1 MNRGF
6 EQKSSSMSEL
16 AVGTIALAAV
26 AMITYFGVQSA
37 PPTAS
42 PTAASRS
49 PETTASVVAAA
60 SVPAPVPAPVEPA
73 RPLAATDD
81 TGAASP
87 PARPGVPPPS
97 EPDKPMAAAPPPSL
111 DRGIEYSPAP
121 LTTTNPLG
129 GDGAGARAEAPSRP
143 RPYVTMRVLPIQ
155 PTETPS
161 QPTET
166 NAARTETERDL
177 ANRVD
182 VISIQ
187 TKLREVGYY
196 AGESDG
202 VWGPGARR
210 ALRDF
215 KLMNG
220 LQENEQWD
228 RETEERLWSGRGV
241 PAASTFIG
249 VWGRDAAEC
258 QNRAGEDE
266 RIRIDVRGA
275 ESAGTKCD
283 FRSINQ
289 EAGGRWQVRAFCSA
303 ARNTWTANVSLRLIG
318 SNLRWSSERGT
329 EIYVRCGRAPVLSS
343 R

>member
-1 MNRGF
+1 
-6 EQKSSSMSEL
+6 
-16 AVGTIALAAV
+16 
-26 AMITYFGVQSA
+26 
-37 PPTAS
+37 
-42 PTAASRS
+42 
-49 PETTASVVAAA
+49 
-60 SVPAPVPAPVEPA
+60 
-73 RPLAATDD
+73 
-81 TGAASP
+81 
-87 PARPGVPPPS
+87 
-97 EPDKPMAAAPPPSL
+97 MAAAPPSL

-143 RPYVTMRVLPIQ
+143 RPYVTLRVLPPNPPADPPIQ
-155 PTETPS
+155 PN
-161 QPTET
+161 ET

-177 ANRVD
+177 ANRFD

-258 QNRAGEDE
+258 QNRAGDE
-266 RIRIDVRGA
+266 QRIKIDSRGA

-283 FRSINQ
+283 FRSVNL
-289 EAGGRWQVRAFCSA
+289 EAVGRWQIRALCSA
-303 ARNTWTANVSLRLIG
+303 GRDRKSTRL
-318 SNLRWSSERGT
+318 NSS
-329 EIYVRCGRAPVLSS
+329 
-343 R
+343 